1 MCIAPMILPNGA
13 MNERR
18 VDIDNQEYNGWPN
31 IFTWQ
36 VYTCLSSYIETY
48 DAARGIV
55 DEIST
60 RYEAGNALRDWIQVV
75 RDEWCD
81 RCPDG
86 AFKVLFTSIMNNAF
100 GQVDWDHL
108 AQAFDESR

>member
-1 MCIAPMILPNGA
+1 MR
-13 MNERR
+13 ERR
-18 VDIDNQEYNGWPN
+18 VRIDKQKYNGWPN

-55 DEIST
+55 DASST
-60 RYEAGNALRDWIQVV
+60 PFEAADALRDWIQEA

-81 RCPDG
+81 RCPDDV
-86 AFKVLFTSIMNNAF
+86 FKVLFTGVMNNAF

-108 AQAFDESR
+108 AKAFDESR